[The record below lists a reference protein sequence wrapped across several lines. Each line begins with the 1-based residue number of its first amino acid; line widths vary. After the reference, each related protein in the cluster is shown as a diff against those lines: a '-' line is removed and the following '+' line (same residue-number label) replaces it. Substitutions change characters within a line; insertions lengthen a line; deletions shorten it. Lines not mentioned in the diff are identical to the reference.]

1 MKYLKKWKLFESIDL
16 SDFEIKI
23 SDDEIKDIFMEMIDI
38 NYEFDINRFYLTD
51 KGSSF
56 TSKTGINS
64 FYPIIS
70 IRLHKDI
77 DDNQGD
83 SSNWDGS
90 IYYEDRSDILDTLSD
105 SVYRL
110 RNMVGKSGKVSVAVR
125 GINDINIRIVLPFK
139 KIDDA
144 ISIDVIDDILVKLL
158 EKYRG
163 VSDNSDF
170 TNLINLYQTDPSL
183 STDLRNTGYKRSFDI
198 YPIFYRGPLNIEEP
212 STTGDFI
219 ISKMLT
225 DNEVDNKSH
234 LSSIFGIIIREFLQ
248 NINKVYPGCKLKSS
262 GWAIADRHN
271 NKYEILSK
279 DDTLILKIE
288 NYFEPIKEGDIFLGK
303 KSFFKKR
310 KKIFISI
317 FKMDINIKYN
327 RE

>member
-16 SDFEIKI
+16 SDFEIGI

-38 NYEFDINRFYLTD
+38 NYEFDINRFYLTNN
-51 KGSSF
+51 GSYF
-56 TSKTGINS
+56 TSKTGINN

-70 IRLHKDI
+70 LRLHKYI

-163 VSDNSDF
+163 VNDNADF
-170 TNLINLYQTDPSL
+170 TNLINLYQTDL
-183 STDLRNTGYKRSFDI
+183 SGVTHLRSRSFDI
-198 YPIFYRGPLNIEEP
+198 TPIFDRGPLNTEEP

-234 LSSIFGIIIREFLQ
+234 LSSIFGIIIREFFE
-248 NINKVYPGCKLKSS
+248 NINKVYPGCKLKS
-262 GWAIADRHN
+262 IADRHN

-288 NYFEPIKEGDIFLGK
+288 NYFEPIKEGYIALGK

-310 KKIFISI
+310 EKIFISI